1 MAKWERFSPFY
12 LAHSGCSFDAKFFIS
27 NSIVAEA
34 KSPTPLARRLWREG
48 GERAGAR
55 GSRRA
60 TLPALHGYSRVDRM
74 KDAEVESRRCTRAWF
89 YSCDL
94 DSANAGGGG
103 GAGPH
108 RCWRRSRRRGPGR
121 SSRPLLASP
130 GTLLAPSSRCLLR
143 THLVVPGTR
152 RGGGRQGEEARGHR
166 LTRNRWRGGRPDGLV
181 PSDLSGSGRFDYAPF
196 LLSSTSSF
204 ARRSPPPPPA
214 RMPSRREAM
223 QYCLS
228 SLLRRQN
235 ASRDASSAGGCS
247 WRAQWWLE
255 RQNVFTYSC
264 RTQSNYVLL
273 HRPSVVDLLL
283 R

>member
-1 MAKWERFSPFY
+1 
-12 LAHSGCSFDAKFFIS
+12 
-27 NSIVAEA
+27 
-34 KSPTPLARRLWREG
+34 
-48 GERAGAR
+48 
-55 GSRRA
+55 
-60 TLPALHGYSRVDRM
+60 M
-74 KDAEVESRRCTRAWF
+74 KDAEVEGRRCTRARF

-196 LLSSTSSF
+196 LLLLYLLFCT
-204 ARRSPPPPPA
+204 ALAAASPRANAFEERGNAILPLLS
-214 RMPSRREAM
+214 PSQAKCLPRCLLCWRVFLTRTVVIGEAECV
-223 QYCLS
+223 Y
-228 SLLRRQN
+228 
-235 ASRDASSAGGCS
+235 
-247 WRAQWWLE
+247 
-255 RQNVFTYSC
+255 
-264 RTQSNYVLL
+264 
-273 HRPSVVDLLL
+273 LLL
-283 R
+283 SDSV